1 MNGRFWRAAAGLAGA
16 GMLAAGLVLAAALP
30 AAAVQVQGHICTAN
44 GQHMC
49 ITTNSFSYGTNAISD
64 AVGGRTTC
72 APEAGTTGV
81 LQLCGVNAPSNR
93 CLSPNPS
100 GNSLN
105 LIITACSGV
114 IGDQWTTIDNG
125 DGTRSLVS
133 VHWGGYEAAGDN
145 VAGDIWIRTT
155 VPHPGWYYRLQ
166 PVNT

>member
-1 MNGRFWRAAAGLAGA
+1 MVRARIRIAFAI
-16 GMLAAGLVLAAALP
+16 LAAAALAALVATASP
-30 AAAVQVQGHICTAN
+30 ASATQVTGHICTAN

-49 ITTNSFSYGTNAISD
+49 INTANFNFGTSAVSE

-72 APEAGTTGV
+72 APQAGTTGV
-81 LQLCGVNAPSNR
+81 LQLCGSNKPDNNR

-100 GNSLN
+100 GNSLT

-133 VHWGGYEAAGDN
+133 VHWSGYEAAGDN

-155 VPHPGWYYRLQ
+155 VPHAGWYYRLQ
-166 PVNT
+166 PVDTP